1 MTAREMMEKGK
12 EDTMTVRQA
21 IDLMNERQCHPLG
34 FHLAIVREDM
44 LEKAD
49 MFGGDSDGDTPH
61 DLMAQTYDWRWG
73 GQPKRGEY
81 TVKLTAGNMR
91 YIGRAI
97 EVYER
102 VLQDRYQKEVLDEIY
117 GKGHF
122 EESIKKIVQSLS
134 SKEVQEEIC
143 DNYCKYTDGYK
154 DADDE
159 KYSDLVTR
167 YCVSCPLN
175 RL

>member
-1 MTAREMMEKGK
+1 MTAKEMME
-12 EDTMTVRQA
+12 ESRDTMTIRQA
-21 IDLMNERQCHPLG
+21 IDLLNERQCHPLG
-34 FHLAIVREDM
+34 LHLALVREDM
-44 LEKAD
+44 LEKTD

-61 DLMAQTYDWRWG
+61 DLMVQTYDWRWG
-73 GQPKRGEY
+73 GIPDAKEY

-102 VLQDRYQKEVLDEIY
+102 VLQDRFEKEVIDEIY

-134 SKEVQEEIC
+134 SKEVQE
-143 DNYCKYTDGYK
+143 NG
-154 DADDE
+154 
-159 KYSDLVTR
+159 SDF
-167 YCVSCPLN
+167 
-175 RL
+175 

>member
-1 MTAREMMEKGK
+1 MTAHEAVEKAQD
-12 EDTMTVRQA
+12 DTMTVRQA
-21 IDLMNERQCHPLG
+21 IDLLNERQCHPMG
-34 FHLAIVREDM
+34 FHLAMVREDM
-44 LEKAD
+44 LEKTD

-73 GQPKRGEY
+73 GQSKRGEY

-102 VLQDRYQKEVLDEIY
+102 VLNDRFQKEVFDEIY

-134 SKEVQEEIC
+134 SKEVQ
-143 DNYCKYTDGYK
+143 
-154 DADDE
+154 
-159 KYSDLVTR
+159 DLT
-167 YCVSCPLN
+167 SFFQSP
-175 RL
+175 

>member
-1 MTAREMMEKGK
+1 MTAHEAVEKAQD
-12 EDTMTVRQA
+12 DTMTVRQA
-21 IDLMNERQCHPLG
+21 IDLLNERQCHPMG
-34 FHLAIVREDM
+34 FHLAMVREDM
-44 LEKAD
+44 LEKTD

-102 VLQDRYQKEVLDEIY
+102 VLQDRYQKGYMTLRRWRLI
-117 GKGHF
+117 
-122 EESIKKIVQSLS
+122 KIVAKVL
-134 SKEVQEEIC
+134 C
-143 DNYCKYTDGYK
+143 G
-154 DADDE
+154 
-159 KYSDLVTR
+159 
-167 YCVSCPLN
+167 
-175 RL
+175 